1 MQRTNILSATT
12 ARQLAS
18 RLWTNHNHGR
28 GSSAAIDR
36 DFARQAEELI
46 LITQAQRHA
55 H

>member
-1 MQRTNILSATT
+1 MQRTDTLSATT

-18 RLWTNHNHGR
+18 RLWTNRHHGR
-28 GSSAAIDR
+28 GVSDAVDR

-46 LITQAQRHA
+46 MLTQVQRHA

>member
-1 MQRTNILSATT
+1 MQRMNLLSLTT

-18 RLWTNHNHGR
+18 QLRTNPHHGR
-28 GSSAAIDR
+28 GVSAAVDR

-46 LITQAQRHA
+46 ILTQVQRHA

>member
-18 RLWTNHNHGR
+18 QFWTNRHHGR
-28 GSSAAIDR
+28 GSSTAVDR

-46 LITQAQRHA
+46 LLTQVQRPIR
-55 H
+55 